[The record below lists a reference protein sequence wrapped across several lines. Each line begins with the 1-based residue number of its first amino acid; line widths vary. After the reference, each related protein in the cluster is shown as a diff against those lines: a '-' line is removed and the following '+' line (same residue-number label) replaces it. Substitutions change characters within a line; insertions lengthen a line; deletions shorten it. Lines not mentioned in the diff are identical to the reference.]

1 MASSQDPIQMNSLSQ
16 CKVEKHFCCRG
27 MNQRKASP
35 VEGIFSKNP
44 CPPPVKIVVKL
55 LHLLKSEPSSSPQEF
70 PVLSVGSGRGRGAV
84 GRFSRT
90 TQYNNTHKGNLPL
103 VTKTLNKLTHNN
115 EVYKMLIAN
124 QVCFLTKQHPSAINI
139 RRFLQPWESSLRPW
153 EDI

>member
-1 MASSQDPIQMNSLSQ
+1 
-16 CKVEKHFCCRG
+16 

-44 CPPPVKIVVKL
+44 CPLPVKIVVKL

-115 EVYKMLIAN
+115 EVCKM
-124 QVCFLTKQHPSAINI
+124 
-139 RRFLQPWESSLRPW
+139 
-153 EDI
+153 